1 MSGHY
6 ALAAGESLCHQLE
19 SPESRAVPRRAG
31 NAGLGGNLPA
41 EPLPGTERL
50 SRKGGQPIA
59 PRVYF
64 KDGHRGGRVTSP
76 PLVPRA
82 CPLTCWWPRLPPSP
96 RPCCMDVNPDP
107 ILPNRGPLLSPC
119 LAPPVSGPMTGHTG
133 TRGKHT
139 QHLLSSQARPV
150 TAIVTQWGR
159 RFIPV
164 LSPLNRVTDRVCF
177 IHHRRPHT
185 QHKPGRGGQV
195 TREEWGARS
204 YSSWTLGYL
213 PVLAIGGSWRPH
225 LTQRGQALSESAARD
240 LMKCKVHL

>member
-107 ILPNRGPLLSPC
+107 VLPNHGPLLSPC

-139 QHLLSSQARPV
+139 QHLLSSQARLV

-164 LSPLNRVTDRVCF
+164 LSPLNRLQTVSALFTTVDPTRSTNQVVGG
-177 IHHRRPHT
+177 RLRGRSG
-185 QHKPGRGGQV
+185 GRGATPHGRSV
-195 TREEWGARS
+195 TCRCWQSGGAGAH
-204 YSSWTLGYL
+204 T
-213 PVLAIGGSWRPH
+213 
-225 LTQRGQALSESAARD
+225 
-240 LMKCKVHL
+240 